1 MCWMKKKRYC
11 KYWGKCGGCDFVN
24 IPYSTELAEKYLVE
38 THFLSRFAHVERV
51 LGAPKLLSY
60 RCKIQSVCG
69 EYRKNLVTGIY
80 KRGTHQLFAVQSC
93 PLEDARASKILSLIK
108 SLAKN
113 LALRA
118 YDEDRKKG
126 DLRHVLIRTSSFYDE
141 ALVVLVVSD
150 CEKKEYRELAAELS
164 QKLKFIKSISLV
176 ENKEKTS
183 MVIPEN
189 AREKIIFGDGFIR
202 ERICNLDFRI
212 SSLSFFQINPKMAEK
227 LYEQALMMADLREGE
242 TIIDA
247 YSGTGTIA
255 LIAASRA
262 RNSKVIAIEA
272 NADAVRMAKENA
284 ALNKIEDVS
293 FITNDASAE
302 LSSMARRKEECSLL
316 ILDPP
321 RAGSSEQFLAA
332 AKRMNPERIVYI
344 SCNPETLARDLR
356 YIYQNTEYRAKKI
369 QPVDMF
375 PASRHIETVVL
386 LAKRQKKKMGT
397 KRSPSAFKGKSSVSQ
412 GVKEPR

>member
-1 MCWMKKKRYC
+1 M
-11 KYWGKCGGCDFVN
+11 
-24 IPYSTELAEKYLVE
+24 
-38 THFLSRFAHVERV
+38 
-51 LGAPKLLSY
+51 
-60 RCKIQSVCG
+60 
-69 EYRKNLVTGIY
+69 
-80 KRGTHQLFAVQSC
+80 
-93 PLEDARASKILSLIK
+93 
-108 SLAKN
+108 
-113 LALRA
+113 
-118 YDEDRKKG
+118 
-126 DLRHVLIRTSSFYDE
+126 LIRTSSFYDE

-227 LYEQALMMADLREGE
+227 LYEQALMLADLREGE

-321 RAGSSEQFLAA
+321 RAGSSQQFLAA
-332 AKRMNPERIVYI
+332 AKRMNPERIVYVTV
-344 SCNPETLARDLR
+344 P
-356 YIYQNTEYRAKKI
+356 AK
-369 QPVDMF
+369 Q
-375 PASRHIETVVL
+375 A
-386 LAKRQKKKMGT
+386 
-397 KRSPSAFKGKSSVSQ
+397 
-412 GVKEPR
+412 

>member
-227 LYEQALMMADLREGE
+227 LYEQALMLADLREGE

-316 ILDPP
+316 ILD
-321 RAGSSEQFLAA
+321 
-332 AKRMNPERIVYI
+332 
-344 SCNPETLARDLR
+344 
-356 YIYQNTEYRAKKI
+356 IYQNTEYRAKKI